1 MARAQE
7 PGLVFLDTHVV
18 CWLYEGRSELLSATA
33 ARAVESGDL
42 FVSPVVDLELQF
54 LHEIGRITKGAGPV
68 LTTLS
73 QELGLRMGEESFVR
87 IVAKAREF
95 TWTRDP
101 FDRLMVAHA
110 ALVRARLV
118 SKDQT
123 IRKYFPGA
131 VW

>member
-1 MARAQE
+1 
-7 PGLVFLDTHVV
+7 
-18 CWLYEGRSELLSATA
+18 LYEGRSELLSVPA
-33 ARAVESGDL
+33 ARAIETGDL
-42 FVSPVVDLELQF
+42 FVSPVVDLELQY

-68 LTTLS
+68 LATLS
-73 QELGLRMGEESFVR
+73 RELGLRIGEESFVR

-95 TWTRDP
+95 SWTRDP

-123 IRKYFPGA
+123 IRNHFQGA